1 MQQNKFWYAILARNA
16 FRGDS
21 QEQNR
26 KHLLRLDKESPYGQ
40 ERISSD
46 TTSRNTYDDK
56 NEFLYVL
63 DQEWAERKF
72 AMAKYF
78 WFQKIIAMFLS
89 TNICKVSG

>member
-1 MQQNKFWYAILARNA
+1 MQQNKFWSAILARNA

-63 DQEWAERKF
+63 DQGIPKLKF
-72 AMAKYF
+72 VRTKYMVF
-78 WFQKIIAMFLS
+78 EKIMAMFES
-89 TNICKVSG
+89 TNMGNVFG